1 MVMVK
6 KLASVVSVVLG
17 VSLLLAAAAA
27 AAGPGGGLG
36 PGVFTFTDKEAM
48 ATFGTLRGS
57 PPGQQ
62 GFSVIVDRGMNAFRT
77 KGPGAT
83 RTVTNSTIV
92 SLDIFDDAGNATF
105 GCFVINPW
113 DFTVSRDLQTASLL
127 TTLTADEI
135 CPGFGSP
142 VTAGAASP
150 FAGAG
155 GGGAGLP
162 LPITLDIVWNGL
174 GVTST
179 GADHSTSRCLD
190 YSTDFNSAIRSSNAG
205 AAGTMSSISGSF
217 QTQVAGVSSS
227 EVTATIKGI
236 PQNACI
242 LQ

>member
-1 MVMVK
+1 M
-6 KLASVVSVVLG
+6 
-17 VSLLLAAAAA
+17 
-27 AAGPGGGLG
+27 
-36 PGVFTFTDKEAM
+36 
-48 ATFGTLRGS
+48 
-57 PPGQQ
+57 
-62 GFSVIVDRGMNAFRT
+62 IVDRGMNAFRT

-105 GCFVINPW
+105 GCFVINPA
-113 DFTVSRDLQTASLL
+113 DFTVSRDLQTASLH

-205 AAGTMSSISGSF
+205 AAGTISSDQRVLRDPDGRRQLFRRHRHHQGHPAERLHPAVGRFDLDDERRGTGRAVRFS
-217 QTQVAGVSSS
+217 A
-227 EVTATIKGI
+227 
-236 PQNACI
+236 
-242 LQ
+242 

>member
-1 MVMVK
+1 MVLVK
-6 KLASVVSVVLG
+6 KLASVVSIVFG
-17 VSLLLAAAAA
+17 VSLVLAAAAA

-36 PGVFTFTDKEAM
+36 PGVFTFTDKEAV

-77 KGPGAT
+77 KGSEGT
-83 RTVTNSTIV
+83 RTVANTTIV

-105 GCFVINPW
+105 GCFVINPV
-113 DFTVSRDLQTASLL
+113 DFAVSRDLQSASLH
-127 TTLTADEI
+127 TTLTGDEI

-162 LPITLDIVWNGL
+162 LPITLDIVWNGS

-179 GADHSTSRCLD
+179 GADHSTTRCLD
-190 YSTDFNSAIRSSNAG
+190 YSTDFNSAIRSSNGG
-205 AAGTMSSISGSF
+205 AAGTISSISGSI
-217 QTQVAGVSSS
+217 QTQMATVSSTD
-227 EVTATIKGI
+227 VTAAIKGI